1 MKFINSILVYI
12 FILLSKTCCLMALN
26 LIETIST
33 SHTHFPSLFCALH
46 YNGDKQNILELIKQL
61 KAWSPEM

>member
-1 MKFINSILVYI
+1 
-12 FILLSKTCCLMALN
+12 MALN

-61 KAWSPEM
+61 KA